1 MIIWEGRRKDVDIT
15 KTVRQSRGFTIIEML
30 IVLSVVL
37 LIVSF
42 FPILLDIRWLRTEK
56 QPQFNR
62 LEWQVLLQQL
72 KQEVRESRQIASD
85 GEKLYL
91 YKRGGEEVCLEQ
103 YGSFIRRRVNGQGN
117 EIVLQSISSIQYK
130 LEENGVEVVVIA
142 NDGKRYSA
150 FISTFF
156 PIKVK
161 RL

>member
-1 MIIWEGRRKDVDIT
+1 VDIT

-42 FPILLDIRWLRTEK
+42 FPILLDIRWLQTEK
-56 QPQFNR
+56 QSQFNR

-72 KQEVRESRQIASD
+72 KQEMRESRQIASD

-103 YGSFIRRRVNGQGN
+103 YGSFVRRRVNSQGN

-130 LEENGVEVVVIA
+130 LAENGVEVMVIA

-150 FISTFF
+150 FICTFF